1 MSESVESSAVPH
13 DDGLVVVTT
22 ASVTSADNKVNATT
36 ANAAASSTITVT
48 ATTSLRN
55 VGSNNGSNASSSV
68 GTAPS
73 ATNKDNLII
82 VVNKVESDKGGGE
95 SGGVMGDVK
104 VLPKT
109 VTVVSSPASTGG
121 ALKKTVIGNTIVKM
135 QKTGVPQTSP
145 LGKRQMVIASRPGV
159 NQIISCGQIVQQSA
173 HASTPVILTQK
184 VASGGIVT
192 SPIVSTGGVNAAV
205 TNVSGLG
212 GSTKIVATTAAQ
224 APQQRLQ
231 DVRVDNWGNYC
242 LQRLKNMYDKGDF
255 CDLTLRF
262 HSSQEIK
269 VHRVVVNL
277 CTEYFSNLEKLYGL
291 NEGTLILPK
300 DVEFQT
306 MQTIIKFFYTG
317 KLEVRGTHFNDIYR
331 TVKMMNITILIKLL
345 EAHSRKPAPTQVKKE
360 AGRSVVLK
368 QAVDLGK
375 GQKGQVQIQVAT
387 GQHQSAS
394 PVIAV
399 PVAGSK
405 ALQVAAPGVKLP
417 PGVKTKTVLARV
429 QPQTA
434 KSPSPASGKST
445 PKKLPIWKE
454 RKYTAVNQ
462 DPPPLEKWQIKEE
475 EVARPTRFEWGDPDE
490 PDPFLSSTLTNHA
503 LMEKQ
508 KEKHSTRKAEDIFD
522 SVKSQT
528 QSQSGV
534 KRPQSQSASSPIA
547 SPSAEPPAAKIPK
560 LDAVTVSSDEIII
573 PDPSPLSTLISV
585 NLNENTVVE
594 EVTTSAP
601 ETKPAEKKPIP
612 ILKPALKTAASKA
625 VKGAGTSDKG
635 MPGSTKDG
643 SPQKT
648 VRFAPEVEKENKEKL
663 TVVSAQPSQVTT
675 RVEVPVSSDGGDA
688 LVNHSKIISEVL
700 RKFPDLVKDNKNIKL
715 KIVQKPVDN
724 SSNPSSSKETKSKV
738 SYIVLKSTG
747 GSDSTAS
754 TVLKKS
760 PAQTSVSKFWETDKT
775 PKKPS
780 PAENTTGPWLC
791 ETCGEGE
798 NTALQFDTY
807 YNFRRHLVEVH
818 GERIDARICEYCGQ
832 KASKRNLLLYHMY
845 TKHGVQPPKNCTFPH
860 CDRCDYVALSESL
873 LNKHKQNHDINKE
886 FSCSICNA
894 SFKSSTAL
902 QGHMSA
908 NLHRNKDTKVYE
920 CPYCRKPF
928 VRNINLKAHI
938 RSLHRDVAR
947 IEEMEDPR
955 LPPDESLTHRIIA
968 TTTSKKRQFPSILAT
983 TRGSSSS
990 GLVEYLTAES
1000 LHDGQTVSYVTAD
1013 GQPIEIIDS
1022 NQLSSLPLTL
1032 VSSVEDGISTVA
1044 APMGL
1049 EGQAAAGSEYV
1060 SNVDDGSQ
1068 AVYVMDGSHGAMEI
1082 DMANMGLTLS
1092 ADGTVLY
1099 EGDDASQNFIVQDVQ
1114 GNHFRRMAGID
1125 ETGKPVVFLQM
1136 IGEGEHVEMSP
1147 VVLDESMTVDES
1159 AGSSQMFVSSSGMT
1173 IPVTTDATTGQQVIF
1188 ASTSADGTILEM
1200 VPTDSG
1206 SHQVVMS
1213 EAELVSHGQ
1222 QINEQAQHLQ
1232 LVDHGHSVESMQE
1245 VIHDHDQMGQPVQE
1259 LHIVLDGQE
1268 NSRHESQEHSHQEVL
1283 DIVEV
1288 RQSDEYITDSHD
1300 EIQLGETYTHSV
1312 TDEQHGHVN
1321 ESESAAATDTS
1332 VDEIHEDVMT
1342 QEIGETQQIE
1352 IEESDSNQLQ
1362 IHEEIHSSMEECE
1375 TQEME
1380 IDSEE
1385 TQIVSAENLQES
1397 IELVEGQ
1404 TLTLIEEEDGTQ
1416 TIKVDDTSVEE
1427 ITS

>member
-1 MSESVESSAVPH
+1 M
-13 DDGLVVVTT
+13 L
-22 ASVTSADNKVNATT
+22 
-36 ANAAASSTITVT
+36 
-48 ATTSLRN
+48 
-55 VGSNNGSNASSSV
+55 
-68 GTAPS
+68 
-73 ATNKDNLII
+73 
-82 VVNKVESDKGGGE
+82 
-95 SGGVMGDVK
+95 
-104 VLPKT
+104 
-109 VTVVSSPASTGG
+109 
-121 ALKKTVIGNTIVKM
+121 
-135 QKTGVPQTSP
+135 
-145 LGKRQMVIASRPGV
+145 
-159 NQIISCGQIVQQSA
+159 
-173 HASTPVILTQK
+173 
-184 VASGGIVT
+184 
-192 SPIVSTGGVNAAV
+192 
-205 TNVSGLG
+205 
-212 GSTKIVATTAAQ
+212 
-224 APQQRLQ
+224 
-231 DVRVDNWGNYC
+231 
-242 LQRLKNMYDKGDF
+242 
-255 CDLTLRF
+255 
-262 HSSQEIK
+262 
-269 VHRVVVNL
+269 
-277 CTEYFSNLEKLYGL
+277 
-291 NEGTLILPK
+291 
-300 DVEFQT
+300 
-306 MQTIIKFFYTG
+306 
-317 KLEVRGTHFNDIYR
+317 LEVRGTHFNDIYR

-394 PVIAV
+394 PIMAV
-399 PVAGSK
+399 PGSK

-429 QPQTA
+429 QPQTS
-434 KSPSPASGKST
+434 KSPSQAAGKST

-454 RKYTAVNQ
+454 RKFTTVNQ
-462 DPPPLEKWQIKEE
+462 DPPQLEKWQIKEE
-475 EVARPTRFEWGDPDE
+475 EPARPTRFEWGDPDE

-508 KEKHSTRKAEDIFD
+508 KEKHSSRKAEDIFD

-528 QSQSGV
+528 QSQQGI
-534 KRPQSQSASSPIA
+534 KRPQPGSSSTA
-547 SPSAEPPAAKIPK
+547 SPSADPPAAKIPK
-560 LDAVTVSSDEIII
+560 LDVVTAVSSEVII
-573 PDPSPLSTLISV
+573 PDTSSDTLNSI
-585 NLNENTVVE
+585 NLNENTVIE

-601 ETKPAEKKPIP
+601 ETKPVEKKPIP
-612 ILKPALKTAASKA
+612 ILKPALKTAAPRIL
-625 VKGAGTSDKG
+625 KGAGTSDKG
-635 MPGSTKDG
+635 ASGSGKDN

-648 VRFAPEVEKENKEKL
+648 VRFAPEVEKENKEKPAM
-663 TVVSAQPSQVTT
+663 TATTTTAQAAQVTT
-675 RVEVPVSSDGGDA
+675 SKVEIPISSFDGGDQSI
-688 LVNHSKIISEVL
+688 NHSKIISEVL

-724 SSNPSSSKETKSKV
+724 SSPSSSKETKSKV

-807 YNFRRHLVEVH
+807 YNFRRHLVDVH

-873 LNKHKQNHDINKE
+873 LNKHKQNHDVNKE
-886 FSCSICNA
+886 FCCSICNA
-894 SFKSSTAL
+894 SFKSSVAL

-947 IEEMEDPR
+947 YEEMEDPR
-955 LPPDESLTHRIIA
+955 LPPDESLTHRIVA
-968 TTTSKKRQFPSILAT
+968 TSSSKKRQFPSILAAA
-983 TRGSSSS
+983 RGSSNTN
-990 GLVEYLTAES
+990 LVEFLTADN

-1013 GQPIEIIDS
+1013 GQPIEIIDPS
-1022 NQLSSLPLTL
+1022 QLSSLPLTL
-1032 VSSVEDGISTVA
+1032 VSSGEDGIATVSS
-1044 APMGL
+1044 PMGSSIGL
-1049 EGQAAAGSEYV
+1049 EGQSAAGTEYV
-1060 SNVDDGSQ
+1060 TGVAQDGSQ
-1068 AVYVMDGSHGAMEI
+1068 AVYVMDGSQGAVEI

-1092 ADGTVLY
+1092 ADGTMLY
-1099 EGDDASQNFIVQDVQ
+1099 EGDDSSQNFIVQDMQ
-1114 GNHFRRMAGID
+1114 GNQFRRMTGID

-1136 IGEGEHVEMSP
+1136 MGEGEQVAMSP
-1147 VVLDESMTVDES
+1147 VVLDESMTVDET

-1173 IPVTTDATTGQQVIF
+1173 IPVTSDGTSGQQVIF
-1188 ASTSADGTILEM
+1188 ASTSEDGTILEM
-1200 VPTDSG
+1200 VPADSG

-1213 EAELVSHGQ
+1213 EAELSAHGQ
-1222 QINEQAQHLQ
+1222 HNEQEQHLQ
-1232 LVDHGHSVESMQE
+1232 LVDHGQSSENMQE
-1245 VIHDHDQMGQPVQE
+1245 VIHDEMGQPVQE

-1268 NSRHESQEHSHQEVL
+1268 SSRHEGQEQSQQEVL

-1288 RQSDEYITDSHD
+1288 RQTEEYITDSTHA
-1300 EIQLGETYTHSV
+1300 ELQLGEAYTHSV
-1312 TDEQHGHVN
+1312 IEHEHMNEN
-1321 ESESAAATDTS
+1321 ESGAGATDTS
-1332 VDEIHEDVMT
+1332 VEEIHEHDDVMT
-1342 QEIGETQQIE
+1342 QEITETQQIE
-1352 IEESDSNQLQ
+1352 IDEGDSNQLQ
-1362 IHEEIHSSMEECE
+1362 IHEETHTMEECE

-1380 IDSEE
+1380 VDSQE
-1385 TQIVSAENLQES
+1385 TQIVTTDNLQES

-1416 TIKVDDTSVEE
+1416 TIKVDNSNVEE